1 MAPSS
6 PSRPDGLSVLAA
18 ASENVEKA
26 VSASAKKKRSK
37 QNSKKKKNK
46 KQKTDEV
53 KIMTPSANCKLHIN
67 LFFSQC
73 LTEVIKNANLKFPAK
88 SVPLVEFNIS
98 STLADIV
105 KRINHIAGDFRTNE
119 GRLPYRAIEMN
130 GVVSS
135 FYLRYDKH
143 KMLPVDW
150 EDDWDDALG
159 MMEVR
164 VDCEDDIPPPS
175 GVTASNSPDRSVAT
189 VDLSQ
194 VEMISF
200 DLLVCIY
207 SPKKR
212 KPPKQPK
219 PKKLP
224 VIVAP
229 KLSISNECV
238 VRFPPEYFV
247 VNCLKHIEV
256 VKNVMSSP
264 DTQPVCRVKIS
275 MKSFVSLCVSLLS
288 NFIY

>member
-1 MAPSS
+1 MTHDRLISKGLQPSTSFKNPPIRTRSTLLSTPAPLAPSS

-26 VSASAKKKRSK
+26 VSTSAKKKRSK
-37 QNSKKKKNK
+37 QNNKKKKKKKNK
-46 KQKTDEV
+46 KQTR
-53 KIMTPSANCKLHIN
+53 
-67 LFFSQC
+67 F

-119 GRLPYRAIEMN
+119 SRLPYRAIEMN

-143 KMLPVDW
+143 KMLPVDS
-150 EDDWDDALG
+150 EEGWDDALG

-164 VDCEDDIPPPS
+164 VDYEDDIPPPS
-175 GVTASNSPDRSVAT
+175 GVTASNSSDRFVAT
-189 VDLSQ
+189 VDLEQ

-212 KPPKQPK
+212 KPLKQPK

-229 KLSISNECV
+229 KLSYQMNA
-238 VRFPPEYFV
+238 
-247 VNCLKHIEV
+247 
-256 VKNVMSSP
+256 
-264 DTQPVCRVKIS
+264 
-275 MKSFVSLCVSLLS
+275 
-288 NFIY
+288 